1 MEARVRFLS
10 WNLPG
15 SIFVCRAG
23 HEALSQSLQPHQ
35 RGPGCLARPPPAPRG
50 APPPPAPS
58 LGGSHGGF
66 QLLPHLPPSTWPS
79 RPRPW
84 GSSSVW
90 SGLSLCLHLAECYP
104 LPKAQSSHLVPLKL
118 PCSLFPGNGV
128 TTVHFQGKFWHDR
141 DRATGACPAF

>member
-1 MEARVRFLS
+1 MSGSCPGISTEASLFAELVVKPSARACSLTKGARAA
-10 WNLPG
+10 WPG
-15 SIFVCRAG
+15 
-23 HEALSQSLQPHQ
+23 PHQ
-35 RGPGCLARPPPAPRG
+35 HLGAHRQPLLPAWAAATAASSCSHTCLRPPGPPR
-50 APPPPAPS
+50 PC
-58 LGGSHGGF
+58 
-66 QLLPHLPPSTWPS
+66 
-79 RPRPW
+79 PRPW